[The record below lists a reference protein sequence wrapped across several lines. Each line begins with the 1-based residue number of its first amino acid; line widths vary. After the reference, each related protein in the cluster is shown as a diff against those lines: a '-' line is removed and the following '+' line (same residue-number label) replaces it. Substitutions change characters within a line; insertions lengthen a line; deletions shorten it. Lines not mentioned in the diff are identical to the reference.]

1 MVAEMYR
8 LFLLRGLENALGQM
22 GYGAIAGVDEAG
34 RGALAGPVVSAA
46 VILPTGVLIPGVD
59 DSKVLSPPKREKI
72 AVLIKKRAIAWRIEI
87 ASSEEIDQTD
97 ILRAVKRT
105 MGDALARLNPEPDYA
120 LVDAVR
126 LPIESFPVLSTVR
139 GDALSYSIAAA
150 SILAKTFRD
159 AWMTDLSHHY
169 PHYGF
174 DRHFGYGVA
183 AHRQALKDYGPCPEH
198 RLTYKSV
205 VPRLSARAA

>member
-59 DSKVLSPPKREKI
+59 DSKVLNAPKREKI
-72 AVLIKKRAIAWRIEI
+72 AALIKKKAIAWRIEK

-105 MGDALARLNPEPDYA
+105 MGVALSRLNPEPDYA

-126 LPIESFPVLSTVR
+126 LPTESFPVLSTVR

-150 SILAKTFRD
+150 SILAKTYRD
-159 AWMTDLSHHY
+159 AWMTDLNRRY

-183 AHRQALKDYGPCPEH
+183 AHRKALKEYGPCPEH

-205 VPRLSARAA
+205 IPRLSARAA